1 MLALVA
7 LVLAATTGAISAGST
22 ASADGPEPNFHERL
36 TSFESPWGSLSE
48 QTQSDFTTRVNGA
61 ISAFVGGVVHDVTAP
76 ILQDEAVRAGA
87 GAALITRSIL
97 QRTGT
102 DQALAQAGV
111 NVAAMAH
118 EAIAVDSEIRHIQ
131 AEWKIDAV
139 RRTARTVRDAAAEVA
154 ETVVET
160 VVDTV
165 DRATSHGVGRVVRN
179 CARAML
185 RASGC

>member
-1 MLALVA
+1 M
-7 LVLAATTGAISAGST
+7 
-22 ASADGPEPNFHERL
+22 
-36 TSFESPWGSLSE
+36 
-48 QTQSDFTTRVNGA
+48 
-61 ISAFVGGVVHDVTAP
+61 
-76 ILQDEAVRAGA
+76 RAGA

-131 AEWKIDAV
+131 AEWKINAV

-165 DRATSHGVGRVVRN
+165 DRATSHGVVRN
-179 CARAML
+179 CVRAML